1 MQTLLLKKLLALVI
15 SETRYILI
23 NRQSSLDTP
32 LPLNRDG
39 KGLGTQAVKTCTR
52 SIKKVQISRDVAATA
67 HDNCVTSGHTYHN
80 LPSKNASILAIL
92 FLFVN
97 MHHVEQGGA
106 NKWNNFA
113 K

>member
-1 MQTLLLKKLLALVI
+1 MGYRTVCVSQ
-15 SETRYILI
+15 RWG
-23 NRQSSLDTP
+23 SLDTP

-39 KGLGTQAVKTCTR
+39 KVLGTQAVKTCTR

-97 MHHVEQGGA
+97 IHHVEQGGA

>member
-1 MQTLLLKKLLALVI
+1 MYSTDRLKPQLITSPISNLLLCHI
-15 SETRYILI
+15 T
-23 NRQSSLDTP
+23 SLDTP

-52 SIKKVQISRDVAATA
+52 SIRNVLISRDVAATA
-67 HDNCVTSGHTYHN
+67 HDNCVTSGHAYHN

-97 MHHVEQGGA
+97 IHYVEQGGA
-106 NKWNNFA
+106 NK
-113 K
+113 